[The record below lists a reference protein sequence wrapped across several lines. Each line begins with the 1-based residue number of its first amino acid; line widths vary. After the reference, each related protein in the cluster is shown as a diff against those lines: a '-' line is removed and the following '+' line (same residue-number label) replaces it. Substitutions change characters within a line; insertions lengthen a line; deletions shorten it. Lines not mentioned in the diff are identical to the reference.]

1 MSARKRRNDHGGRN
15 RDTTPAPVLE
25 GIDASLLDI
34 VDHVLTKGI
43 VLTGDLVLGVAD
55 IDLVYLRLSAVLCA
69 ADRILGASTEAKR
82 RRTRHGNDTAGS
94 GPLSGPPVLASK
106 LGAPRLGP
114 TVAQVEPAPKRARAR
129 TKRA

>member
-1 MSARKRRNDHGGRN
+1 MSARRPRKVV
-15 RDTTPAPVLE
+15 TPEPVLE

-69 ADRILGASTEAKR
+69 ADRVLGASPGGTKR
-82 RRTRHGNDTAGS
+82 RARHASHPMAGPRPIASQLGSPALGPAAAPRSQSKTQRTR
-94 GPLSGPPVLASK
+94 
-106 LGAPRLGP
+106 
-114 TVAQVEPAPKRARAR
+114 RA
-129 TKRA
+129 

>member
-1 MSARKRRNDHGGRN
+1 MSGRKRANVKA
-15 RDTTPAPVLE
+15 PAPEPVLE

-69 ADRILGASTEAKR
+69 ADRILGAPPDAAAR
-82 RRTRHGNDTAGS
+82 RARHAPRSRPSAGP
-94 GPLSGPPVLASK
+94 GAIAGK
-106 LGAPRLGP
+106 IGAPALGP
-114 TVAQVEPAPKRARAR
+114 RVAAPPRPSKSPR

>member
-1 MSARKRRNDHGGRN
+1 MSARKRRKDA
-15 RDTTPAPVLE
+15 TAAPVLE

-69 ADRILGASTEAKR
+69 ADRILGASADTKKR
-82 RRTRHGNDTAGS
+82 VRHAHP
-94 GPLSGPPVLASK
+94 GPLSGPPVIASK
-106 LGAPRLGP
+106 MGAPRLGP
-114 TVAQVEPAPKRARAR
+114 NVAPAEPARKRSRAR